1 MPKAT
6 LVELYAHG
14 LGVIDDARME
24 LDSGFTVLTGE
35 TGAGKTLLLGAL
47 NLCLGD
53 EGLGSRHAITSD
65 MRAAAVF
72 SRDGASD
79 TVLVREATS
88 TGRLRSA
95 VNGVPSSAETL
106 RLLASDLVVIH
117 GQHDSLALRN
127 RGEVLHIIDRS
138 ASISTTGLDAA
149 RTKLRDAMALRE
161 SLGGNGAV
169 REREL
174 DFIGFQIGE
183 LESASLTSSRELD
196 DVLVDLTT
204 ITQLRDGQ
212 TALVEALDNDSD
224 QAVLTQFARAIDHI
238 PTSDIYGPARELL
251 RGSLEQARDGVHEL
265 VNLTNSDAFD
275 PTVLQELEDRAT
287 FLRQIAR
294 KYGGSLETALRAL
307 VDLRDQLQF
316 HHDGSRGISQRGP
329 STPQRRRRITH
340 RSGARPTAE
349 SRPGQCVAPVR
360 CRRRRRRAGPDS
372 FLAQPRSA
380 RRPATGVSERR

>member
-53 EGLGSRHAITSD
+53 EGSGSRHAITSD

-88 TGRLRSA
+88 SGRLRSA
-95 VNGVPSSAETL
+95 VNGVPSSAEAL

-117 GQHDSLALRN
+117 GQHDSLALRS

-138 ASISTTGLDAA
+138 ANISTTSLDGA
-149 RTKLRDAMALRE
+149 RTKLRDATVLRE

-174 DFIGFQIGE
+174 EFISFQIGE
-183 LESASLTSSRELD
+183 LESASLSS
-196 DVLVDLTT
+196 TT
-204 ITQLRDGQ
+204 CWW
-212 TALVEALDNDSD
+212 S
-224 QAVLTQFARAIDHI
+224 
-238 PTSDIYGPARELL
+238 
-251 RGSLEQARDGVHEL
+251 
-265 VNLTNSDAFD
+265 
-275 PTVLQELEDRAT
+275 
-287 FLRQIAR
+287 
-294 KYGGSLETALRAL
+294 
-307 VDLRDQLQF
+307 
-316 HHDGSRGISQRGP
+316 
-329 STPQRRRRITH
+329 
-340 RSGARPTAE
+340 
-349 SRPGQCVAPVR
+349 
-360 CRRRRRRAGPDS
+360 
-372 FLAQPRSA
+372 
-380 RRPATGVSERR
+380 